1 MNKLVFLGLSIPDIS
16 RTAICEYWCDYSKS
30 KYPDSSKL
38 WYTDTDCFVVHV
50 KLEDVYGNLVGDVEQ
65 CLTHQI
71 TKSKDLYP

>member
-16 RTAICEYWCDYSKS
+16 R
-30 KYPDSSKL
+30 KYADSSKL